1 MKERPATESPA
12 FPEVAVSGAA
22 SPMRRQPARRK
33 NPGGQVWARQFILLV
48 PLATA
53 AAGAAGVDM
62 AQESAIYIQLLPTL
76 FFVGALVVT
85 VSMIHQRSLLQQNQ
99 ELAERLDILHRLEVE
114 LNQSLDITQVARIV
128 LAHAVESLGADA
140 GALWLNPR
148 FDIPHLPAQTGAPP
162 DASSAND
169 SLSATSVTCDE
180 IDFPRGHNWHLT
192 AARGWQ
198 EPERRSLLEGW
209 NRAFDAGACEAPDLT
224 GGGVGEA
231 GQSLGRSGK
240 SASRDATVCAEGAH
254 CVGVRGVRGLRN
266 CPSLESFMEPGDAA
280 MTAAIRWKNEFIGA
294 VTITRWNGTFGA
306 AERVLLNDIALVAGP
321 SLENALL
328 YQTAAAR
335 ADIDGLTGLLNHRA
349 VRERLSGEMA
359 RAQRALHAGASATF
373 SLVVMDLTDF
383 KMFNDTYGHAVGDDV
398 LRTVCDCLRQTFRAS
413 DIVARYGGD
422 EFLVILPQTDG
433 PGAEII
439 CRRLIATL
447 RARPFQAPDGSD
459 VSIRLTCGVAVFPH
473 DGQDVTSMFQA
484 ADARL
489 YEAKQQGRDIVPGAA
504 LTQSAGSGKEEGTI
518 GATDT
523 TADLPVPVADGQAP
537 IGASATR
544 QLWKSFGVL
553 DTLIAAVDNRDH
565 YTRRHSEQVMR
576 YAMLLAQELNVSA
589 EMLEAVQICS
599 LLHDVGKV
607 AVPDAILRKP
617 GLLNDDEMRLMK
629 QHTSFGAMIVQN
641 VPHQER
647 VLEGVRSHH
656 EAFDG
661 SGYPDGL
668 SGEEIPFMGRLLAVP
683 VCFAAMT
690 TDRPYR
696 KLLSHERALQ
706 EIKNGRGTQF
716 DPAIVDAFLRVM
728 SKTEAAPNGAVPVTP
743 QSTSAADRPL
753 SAV

>member
-1 MKERPATESPA
+1 MKERPATESLA
-12 FPEVAVSGAA
+12 FPEVAISGAA
-22 SPMRRQPARRK
+22 SPMREQPVRRK
-33 NPGGQVWARQFILLV
+33 TPGRQVWARQFILLV

-62 AQESAIYIQLLPTL
+62 AQESAVYEQLLPTL

-99 ELAERLDILHRLEVE
+99 ALAERLDILHRLEVE
-114 LNQSLDITQVARIV
+114 LNQSLDITQVSRIV
-128 LAHAVESLGADA
+128 LTHAVESLGADA

-148 FDIPHLPAQTGAPP
+148 FDVLPLPGQSGAPP
-162 DASSAND
+162 DAA
-169 SLSATSVTCDE
+169 LSTGFDE
-180 IDFPRGHNWHLT
+180 IDFDRGRNWRLI

-198 EPERRSLLEGW
+198 EPEHRSLLEGW
-209 NRAFDAGACEAPDLT
+209 NRAFDAGACVAPDLT
-224 GGGVGEA
+224 SGGVGDA
-231 GQSLGRSGK
+231 GQSLGHGGHN
-240 SASRDATVCAEGAH
+240 ASRGVEACAEGAH

-266 CPSLESFMEPGDAA
+266 CPSLESFLEPGTAA
-280 MTAAIRWKNEFIGA
+280 MTATIRWKNEVIGA
-294 VTITRWNGTFGA
+294 VTITRWNGAFDA
-306 AERVLLNDIALVAGP
+306 SERVLLGDIALVAGP

-349 VRERLSGEMA
+349 VRERLTGEMA
-359 RAQRALHAGASATF
+359 RAQRALQSGAPSTF

-433 PGAEII
+433 QGAEII

-459 VSIRLTCGVAVFPH
+459 VSIRLTCGVAVFPQ
-473 DGQDVTSMFQA
+473 DGQDVTDMFQA

-489 YEAKQQGRDIVPGAA
+489 YEAKQQGCDIVPGAA
-504 LTQSAGSGKEEGTI
+504 LTPSGVSGKAGELIEASDANADSPAP
-518 GATDT
+518 ATAEPT
-523 TADLPVPVADGQAP
+523 PV
-537 IGASATR
+537 GASATR

-576 YAMLLAQELNVSA
+576 YAMLLAQELKVSA

-656 EAFDG
+656 EAFNG

-696 KLLSHERALQ
+696 KLLSRERALQ

-716 DPAIVDAFLRVM
+716 DPAMVDAFLRVM
-728 SKTEAAPNGAVPVTP
+728 SKIEAAPNAAAPATAQTIP
-743 QSTSAADRPL
+743 AADRPL